1 MKYAVT
7 GTQMKQIDQDTIEG
21 IGIPSVVLMERAAL
35 AVADA
40 AQGLALKKMKRD
52 KKPIQFAVICG
63 TGNNGADGIGAGR
76 SLWGRGYEVI
86 LYLAGDPQRSTPEYQ
101 LQKHIAEQLQIP
113 TKPADR
119 FPNQGNETVID
130 ALFGIGLVR
139 NVEGEY

>member
-1 MKYAVT
+1 MKDAVT

-21 IGIPSVVLMERAAL
+21 IGIPSVVLMERAAF

-76 SLWGRGYEVI
+76 ILWGRGYEVI
-86 LYLAGDPQRSTPEYQ
+86 LYLAGDPQRSTPETYCRTAANSN
-101 LQKHIAEQLQIP
+101 KTSGPIS
-113 TKPADR
+113 KSR
-119 FPNQGNETVID
+119 RGNGD
-130 ALFGIGLVR
+130 
-139 NVEGEY
+139 